1 MAQFLEISPDSL
13 ERKAH
18 KTHKVPVLGH
28 LTNDLFYNKV
38 IKPLGQNVDT
48 TRLKFDSLRQKSKKR
63 SSIARTMCFWVTI
76 SQSFS

>member
-38 IKPLGQNVDT
+38 IKPLGQNLDT
-48 TRLKFDSLRQKSKKR
+48 TRLKFDSLRQKGKKHVP
-63 SSIARTMCFWVTI
+63 ILPVICVFG
-76 SQSFS
+76 